1 MDNLWFLSSDRHT
14 AVRVPSLLPERTT
27 PNTPNTR
34 RLDDYDT
41 HLPTKHTHLD
51 RLLSGTAVVRTVAGV
66 AAAAA
71 AAADLAAA
79 ALAAAALVSAFA
91 VDHLISF

>member
-1 MDNLWFLSSDRHT
+1 MVSLFRPPHC
-14 AVRVPSLLPERTT
+14 RVPSLLPERT
-27 PNTPNTR
+27 TPNTR

-41 HLPTKHTHLD
+41 HLPTTHTHLD

-66 AAAAA
+66 AAAAPA
-71 AAADLAAA
+71 AAALAAA